1 MEDSNSREIVESEM
15 ESMDLRSQESTD
27 QVELESELPPE
38 KEVITDDWRDAI
50 NKVVPAV
57 VVLQT
62 TACRSFDTELPS
74 SGSATGFVV
83 DKNRGIILTNRHVV
97 KPGPVVAQAIFVN
110 NEEIPVYPIYR
121 DPVHDFGFFRYDPSA
136 IQFHKYEEIPLAPEA
151 ASVGLEIRVIGNDSC
166 EKVSILAGTLAR
178 LDRNAP
184 TYRRDGYNDFN
195 TFYMQAA
202 SGTKR
207 GSSGSPVIDK
217 QGRAVALNAG
227 GSVSSSSAFYLHL
240 ERVVRAL
247 AFLQKSKD
255 ACKNKWEAV
264 SIPRGTLQVTFLHKG
279 FDETRRLGLPNETE
293 QMVRQVSAPGETG
306 MLVVDS
312 VVPCGPA
319 DRQLESGDVLVR
331 VNGEVTTQFLKL
343 EALLDDNVD
352 KEIELQIERGGT
364 SLTVNIVVQDLHSI
378 TPDCFLEVSGAVIH
392 CLSYQQARNF
402 CFQCG
407 LVYVSDP
414 GYMLSRAGIPRHAI
428 IKKFA
433 NDEISQLE
441 DVISILSKLCRGD
454 RVPLEYISYK
464 DRHRRKVCIKCADV
478 QHDIACTVFLL
489 LCRFKISEEL

>member
-97 KPGPVVAQAIFVN
+97 KPGPVVARAIFVN

-293 QMVRQVSAPGETG
+293 QMVRQASAPGETG

-319 DRQLESGDVLVR
+319 DRQLESGDVLVH

-343 EALLDDNVD
+343 EALLDDSVG
-352 KEIELQIERGGT
+352 KKIELQIERGGT

-441 DVISILSKLCRGD
+441 DVISVLSKLCRGD

-464 DRHRRKVCIKCADV
+464 DRHRRKDESGQEIGLRLVVLGLIGLRLEV
-478 QHDIACTVFLL
+478 
-489 LCRFKISEEL
+489 